1 MAIDGGLHG
10 VSGEDMPGILD
21 EAARQGV
28 PVFTLS
34 TAGRTDKEAFFGAV
48 RETLPSD
55 PPLGTF
61 RMAWDALS
69 DSVWGGLHAL
79 ESPRAVI
86 VWPDARPVAG
96 GEGDFRIA
104 LNILRDV
111 AATLAEVRC
120 TGGRPTQVSVY
131 VAPAPSGGEAAPAG
145 DDPLGPE
152 ATASA

>member
-1 MAIDGGLHG
+1 MVIDRGFHE
-10 VSGEDMPGILD
+10 VSSADIPGILE

-48 RETLPSD
+48 RETLPLD
-55 PPLGTF
+55 PPLRTF
-61 RMAWDALS
+61 RMVWDALS

-79 ESPRAVI
+79 ETPRVVI

-96 GEGDFRIA
+96 AEGDFWIA
-104 LNILRDV
+104 LSIFRDEL
-111 AATLAEVRC
+111 ATLAEDRY

-131 VAPAPSGGEAAPAG
+131 VAPALSAGEAAPAEG
-145 DDPLGPE
+145 
-152 ATASA
+152 